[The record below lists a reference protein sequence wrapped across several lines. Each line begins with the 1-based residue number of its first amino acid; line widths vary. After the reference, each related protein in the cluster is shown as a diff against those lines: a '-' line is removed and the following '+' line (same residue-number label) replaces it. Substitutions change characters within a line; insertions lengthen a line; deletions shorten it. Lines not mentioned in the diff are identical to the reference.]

1 MAGQLGG
8 DVVMQVCSEGVHGPH
23 ARDRWLRDRD
33 RATTAR
39 GDGGEWILVVL
50 WGTAEAADAAAAQA
64 EGDPSNA
71 ELMAL
76 VDRSTLVR
84 KRYSTFD

>member
-1 MAGQLGG
+1 M
-8 DVVMQVCSEGVHGPH
+8 
-23 ARDRWLRDRD
+23 
-33 RATTAR
+33 
-39 GDGGEWILVVL
+39 L
-50 WGTAEAADAAAAQA
+50 WATAEAADAAAAQA